1 MQEDMDAQDL
11 RYTRRAQQQK
21 QHEVAKAHAAVRRK
35 LLSPRGNSHLLI
47 GRRNSRTGVLLI
59 AEQSSRSEMISD

>member
-47 GRRNSRTGVLLI
+47 DVEI
-59 AEQSSRSEMISD
+59 PEQEFF